1 MGCRVPAE
9 SGVTFDRNTQ
19 TDESGKTGKGEIIL
33 LADDEAHILDVG
45 KEVLEALGYQVLV
58 ATDGLE
64 LVDLFKAHQNHIAL
78 IITDIMMPNLGGAGA
93 VEIIRK
99 IQPDIK
105 IIFTTGYDKAE
116 ERLDNM
122 QMQAE
127 TVLYKPYN
135 IAELSSMIRK
145 QLKS

>member
-1 MGCRVPAE
+1 
-9 SGVTFDRNTQ
+9 
-19 TDESGKTGKGEIIL
+19 
-33 LADDEAHILDVG
+33 
-45 KEVLEALGYQVLV
+45 
-58 ATDGLE
+58 
-64 LVDLFKAHQNHIAL
+64 L